1 MLEPQVVLDSLEEL
15 LAGAGEQVGELRP
28 IDSVGKSGARLDRVT
43 IDGDPYVVKYLDPDQ
58 DWTIRIAQVPATAPV
73 EVWRRGLLNA
83 LPPEIDSPI
92 VGVAS
97 LGTKAV
103 LLMRDVSGWLVP
115 GGDEPIPRAQNEG
128 FLDAMAAMHVRFW
141 ESAEAIDVV
150 TPERRYLELSPEMAA
165 AEAALGSEHLVPQL
179 VARGWPMFADV
190 APRAAAVV
198 LPLAHDPRPLV
209 TAMAGTP
216 QTFIH
221 GNWKLDNLGT
231 HDDGRTILFDW
242 ELPGRG
248 APLADVAWY
257 LAINCRRLPVSKE
270 ETLEVYREAL
280 HRRGVATGEW
290 WDRQLGLA
298 LIGALVHFGWE
309 KALGGYDDELAWW
322 EERTLEGAALL

>member
-1 MLEPQVVLDSLEEL
+1 MLDPQPVLDSVEEL
-15 LAGAGEQVGELRP
+15 LAGADGLTAIE
-28 IDSVGKSGARLDRVT
+28 SVGKSGASLDRVT
-43 IDGDPYVVKYLDPDQ
+43 IGGDRYVVKYLDPDS

-73 EVWRRGLLNA
+73 EVWRRGLLHA

-92 VGVAS
+92 VAVAS
-97 LGTKAV
+97 FGERAA
-103 LLMRDVSGWLVP
+103 LLMRDVSPWLVP
-115 GGDEPIPRAQNEG
+115 GGDDPVPLAQHEG
-128 FLDAMAAMHVRFW
+128 FMDHLAAMHVHFW
-141 ESAEAIDVV
+141 ESTDAIDVV
-150 TPERRYLELSPEMAA
+150 TAERRYLELSPAMAE
-165 AEAALGSEHLVPQL
+165 AEAALGSDHLVPQL
-179 VARGWPMFADV
+179 VARGWPEFAEV

-198 LPLAHDPRPLV
+198 MPLAHDPRPLV
-209 TAMAGTP
+209 AAMSDTP

-242 ELPGRG
+242 EMPGRG

-257 LAINCRRLPVSKE
+257 LAINCRRLPISKE
-270 ETLEVYREAL
+270 QTLEVYRDAL
-280 HRRGVATGEW
+280 HRRGVDTRGW

-322 EERTLEGAALL
+322 EDRVLEGAPLL

>member
-1 MLEPQVVLDSLEEL
+1 MLEPRTVLDSVEEL
-15 LAGAGEQVGELRP
+15 LAGADGLTA
-28 IDSVGKSGARLDRVT
+28 IDSVGKSGAALDRVT
-43 IDGDPYVVKYLDPDQ
+43 IDGAPYVVKYLDPDV
-58 DWTIRIAQVPATAPV
+58 DWTIRVAQVPATAPV
-73 EVWRRGLLNA
+73 EVWRRGLLHA

-97 LGTKAV
+97 LGAKAV
-103 LLMRDVSGWLVP
+103 LLMRDVSPWLVP
-115 GGDEPIPRAQNEG
+115 VGDDPIPAAQNEG
-128 FLDAMAAMHVRFW
+128 FLDHMAAMHVHFW
-141 ESAEAIDVV
+141 ASAEAIDVV
-150 TPERRYLELSPEMAA
+150 TPERRYLELSPQM
-165 AEAALGSEHLVPQL
+165 AEAEAELGSDHLVPQL
-179 VARGWPMFADV
+179 VARGWPLFGEV

-209 TAMAGTP
+209 AAMENTP

-270 ETLEVYREAL
+270 QALEIYRDAL
-280 HRRGVATGEW
+280 HRRGVDTRPW

-309 KALGGYDDELAWW
+309 KALGGYDEELAWW
-322 EERTLEGAALL
+322 EDRVLENAHLL